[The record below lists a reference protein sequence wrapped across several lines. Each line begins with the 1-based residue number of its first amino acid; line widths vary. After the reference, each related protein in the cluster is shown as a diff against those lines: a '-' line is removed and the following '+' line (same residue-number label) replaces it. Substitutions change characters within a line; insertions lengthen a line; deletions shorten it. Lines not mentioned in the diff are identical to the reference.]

1 MREKRK
7 LVRAY
12 LRRGKGTIGLFC
24 CFGGI
29 FLVVFRLYG
38 IPMEAVIYPLGL
50 CAGVGLVVM
59 AVDFSG
65 FARRHRMLRTLA
77 EQTEGIAERLP
88 EAINALEGD
97 YQELVRIMSR
107 ERLRREEEWDKRYR
121 DMVEYYTLWA
131 HQIKTPIASMDL
143 QLQSQD
149 TSLARQLSV
158 ELARIGQY
166 VEMVLVFLR
175 LDSQSTDYVFREYAL
190 DEILRRSLRSFAGEF
205 ISRRLKLCYTP
216 TELKVVTDEKWLS
229 FVVEQVLSN
238 ALKYTP
244 AGGTIRIYGDGDTV
258 VIADSGIGIREEDQA
273 RVFEKG
279 FTGYNGR
286 ADKKST
292 GIGLYLCRQ
301 VMDRLNHSISLTS
314 RPGQGTLV
322 RLDLSRE
329 SRIVE

>member
-65 FARRHRMLRTLA
+65 FARRHRTLRTLA

-205 ISRRLKLCYTP
+205 ISRRLKLRYTP

-244 AGGTIRIYGDGDTV
+244 EGSVSIYAEEPATLCIRDT
-258 VIADSGIGIREEDQA
+258 GIGIAPEDLP
-273 RVFEKG
+273 RIFERSY
-279 FTGYNGR
+279 TGYQGR
-286 ADKKST
+286 ADHRAS
-292 GIGLYLCRQ
+292 GIGLYLCKQ
-301 VMDRLNHSISLTS
+301 ICDRLGHTI
-314 RPGQGTLV
+314 RA
-322 RLDLSRE
+322 E
-329 SRIVE
+329 SRVGEGTVIRIGLEQTRVEAE